1 MTEKDF
7 GIHLH
12 TWPGDFMSDHQ
23 GPTTQQ
29 GTFPMNWQVSLWSR
43 SSQWFEDPGYQNWTQ
58 IYPTGEL
65 PIPRLAQPQPTLST
79 YWTLFPLS
87 AKRVWLK
94 VLVCPSGINPM
105 GILLKA
111 AWEKEEEVLLSWS
124 EKQAE
129 QRGTDVSPMRQVTKW
144 PGPAFLSPFLG
155 PGPAIGP
162 CLEQFLKGG
171 SLGKWQDF
179 EFERNI
185 LVLITSNYFKE
196 IWSKKEGF

>member
-1 MTEKDF
+1 MISANLFSLGNLRMQKYENSLNQGGHSYNWKGFRYSPPYLTWR
-7 GIHLH
+7 LH
-12 TWPGDFMSDHQ
+12 VRSS

-43 SSQWFEDPGYQNWTQ
+43 SSQWFEDPGYQDWTQ
-58 IYPTGEL
+58 ISYPTGEL

-94 VLVCPSGINPM
+94 LLVCPSGINPM

-129 QRGTDVSPMRQVTKW
+129 QRGTDVSLMRQVT
-144 PGPAFLSPFLG
+144 GSDLG
-155 PGPAIGP
+155 PPS
-162 CLEQFLKGG
+162 CLPF
-171 SLGKWQDF
+171 
-179 EFERNI
+179 
-185 LVLITSNYFKE
+185 
-196 IWSKKEGF
+196 